1 VAKQTS
7 FVDLGVVRIALK
19 AMATHSPNVEGN
31 LADEVKYTHI
41 YMLLGCWLITL
52 GRLFFF
58 VIKFFLMYIH
68 SQEALTF
75 LNDQSMLTYST
86 TTTTVLK

>member
-31 LADEVKYTHI
+31 LADEVKYTHV
-41 YMLLGCWLITL
+41 MLCCCLITL
-52 GRLFFF
+52 GRSFYF
-58 VIKFFLMYIH
+58 VNKFF
-68 SQEALTF
+68 
-75 LNDQSMLTYST
+75 
-86 TTTTVLK
+86 